1 MNNFIEISVDDFQK
15 KTDLDI
21 SFPKKDTLYKVNFS
35 NGYRF
40 LLNGEIHCEFGPADV
55 LDEKY
60 TGHYY
65 LNDKFLFSEMFLIEN
80 NIKPPTSLNEIK
92 KIMLLM

>member
-1 MNNFIEISVDDFQK
+1 MNNFIEITVDDFQK
-15 KTDLDI
+15 LDLDPC
-21 SFPKKDTLYKVNFS
+21 FPRKDTLYKIIFS

-40 LLNGEIHCEFGPADV
+40 ILNGEIHCEFGPADV
-55 LDEKY
+55 LDELH

-65 LNDKFLFSEMFLIEN
+65 LNDKFLFTELFLIKN
-80 NIKPPTSLNEIK
+80 NIKPPTNINEIK